1 MALSDE
7 MRRLTRHFVEAYDD
21 RSVAVA
27 DIHTS
32 TAQQM
37 AESHNAHQAMG
48 AELRAHLDEQDSERR
63 AQATED
69 AQGRAEYVD
78 GLHRDMAVFFKDLD
92 SVHQAMAAELR
103 AHLDEQESQRRAQAA
118 GDARGRAKYV
128 DRLES
133 DVTAMRGTLQVDLS
147 EARQA
152 WSSFAGQMQERRAGT
167 PVAAP
172 PPPSPPSPREE
183 VASDDLTAIRGIGS
197 GTQRH
202 LNEAG
207 IFTYAQ
213 LAESTPEELRQV
225 LGEGPQ
231 ATKAGEWIEQAQGL
245 VE

>member
-1 MALSDE
+1 MALSDQ
-7 MRRLTRHFVEAYDD
+7 MRQLTRHFVEAYDD
-21 RSVAVA
+21 RAAAVA

-32 TAQQM
+32 TAQEL
-37 AESHNAHQAMG
+37 AESHNAHQAMA
-48 AELRAHLDEQDSERR
+48 AEQRQCL
-63 AQATED
+63 T
-69 AQGRAEYVD
+69 GYVD
-78 GLHRDMAVFFKDLD
+78 GLHRDTAVFFKELD
-92 SVHQAMAAELR
+92 SAHQAMAAEQRQCLTEYAATLKSGTATMLGDFRTTHQAMAEEQYQRLTAER
-103 AHLDEQESQRRAQAA
+103 AGLT
-118 GDARGRAKYV
+118 
-128 DRLES
+128 S
-133 DVTAMRGTLQVDLS
+133 DVAAMRGTLQVDLS

-152 WSSFAGQMQERRAGT
+152 WSSFAGQMQERRAGM

-172 PPPSPPSPREE
+172 PPPPSPTEE
-183 VASDDLTAIRGIGS
+183 VANDDLTAIRGIGS

-231 ATKAGEWIEQAQGL
+231 ATKAWEWIEQAQGL

>member
-7 MRRLTRHFVEAYDD
+7 IRRLTRHFVEAYDD

-32 TAQQM
+32 TAQQV
-37 AESHNAHQAMG
+37 AESHTAHQAMG

-63 AQATED
+63 AQAAED
-69 AQGRAEYVD
+69 AQGRAE
-78 GLHRDMAVFFKDLD
+78 
-92 SVHQAMAAELR
+92 
-103 AHLDEQESQRRAQAA
+103 
-118 GDARGRAKYV
+118 YV

-172 PPPSPPSPREE
+172 SPPSPREE

-213 LAESTPEELRQV
+213 LTESTPEELRQV

>member
-1 MALSDE
+1 MALSDQ
-7 MRRLTRHFVEAYDD
+7 MRQLTRHFVEAYDD
-21 RSVAVA
+21 RAAAVA

-32 TAQQM
+32 TAQEL
-37 AESHNAHQAMG
+37 AESHNAHQAMA
-48 AELRAHLDEQDSERR
+48 AEQRQCLTEYA
-63 AQATED
+63 ATLKSGTATMLGD
-69 AQGRAEYVD
+69 FRTT
-78 GLHRDMAVFFKDLD
+78 
-92 SVHQAMAAELR
+92 HQAMAEEQYQRLTAER
-103 AHLDEQESQRRAQAA
+103 AGLT
-118 GDARGRAKYV
+118 
-128 DRLES
+128 S
-133 DVTAMRGTLQVDLS
+133 DVAAMRGTLAAMRGTLQVDLS

-152 WSSFAGQMQERRAGT
+152 WSSFAGQMQERRAGM

-172 PPPSPPSPREE
+172 PPPPSPTEE
-183 VASDDLTAIRGIGS
+183 VANDDLTAIRGIGS

-231 ATKAGEWIEQAQGL
+231 ATKAWEWIEQAQGL

>member
-7 MRRLTRHFVEAYDD
+7 IRRLTRHFVEAYDD

-32 TAQQM
+32 TAQQV
-37 AESHNAHQAMG
+37 AESHTAHQAMG

-63 AQATED
+63 AQAAED

-78 GLHRDMAVFFKDLD
+78 GLHRDTAVFFKDLD
-92 SVHQAMAAELR
+92 SAHQAMAAELR
-103 AHLDEQESQRRAQAA
+103 AHLDEQESEWRAQAA
-118 GDARGRAKYV
+118 EDAQGRAEYV

-172 PPPSPPSPREE
+172 SPPSPREE

-213 LAESTPEELRQV
+213 LTESTPEELRQV

>member
-7 MRRLTRHFVEAYDD
+7 IRRLTRHFVEAYDD

-32 TAQQM
+32 TAQQV
-37 AESHNAHQAMG
+37 AESHTAHQAMG

-63 AQATED
+63 AQAAED
-69 AQGRAEYVD
+69 AQGRAE
-78 GLHRDMAVFFKDLD
+78 
-92 SVHQAMAAELR
+92 
-103 AHLDEQESQRRAQAA
+103 
-118 GDARGRAKYV
+118 YV

-167 PVAAP
+167 PVAA
-172 PPPSPPSPREE
+172 PSPPSPREE